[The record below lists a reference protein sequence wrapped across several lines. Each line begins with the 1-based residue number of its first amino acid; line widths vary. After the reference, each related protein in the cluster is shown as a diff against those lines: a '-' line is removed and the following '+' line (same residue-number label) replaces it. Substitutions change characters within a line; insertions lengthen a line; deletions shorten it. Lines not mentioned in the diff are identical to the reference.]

1 MSTRR
6 EFVFSSLMAALAMP
20 AFAQKP
26 GSPPASETPADRTHP
41 ISSQAVPFPDL
52 QLKKA
57 ADGRETRP
65 CLLGRTTNVD
75 LEMHQTKLPPGKM
88 PHPPHRHPHD
98 ELFLVRRGTV
108 TVTISGKSTT
118 LGPGGFAI
126 VTNNDEHGVKNTG
139 TVPAEYFVVALTKQG
154 MA

>member
-1 MSTRR
+1 
-6 EFVFSSLMAALAMP
+6 MP

-26 GSPPASETPADRTHP
+26 GSPPAPETPADRTRP
-41 ISSQAVPFPDL
+41 ISSQAVPFRDL
-52 QLKKA
+52 PLRKA

-65 CLLGRTTNVD
+65 CLLGQTTNVD

-88 PHPPHRHPHD
+88 PHPPHRHAHD

-154 MA
+154 AS